1 MNVLSIEDVDLKG
14 KRVLMRVDFN
24 VPLKDGRVTDDTRI
38 TAAIPTI
45 RYALDAGARLV
56 LCSHL
61 GRPKG
66 ERNEKYSL
74 APVAAR
80 LGELLGR
87 EVPFANDCVGSDVEA
102 AVAGLSDGDLLLLEN
117 LRFYAEEEKND
128 DAFAQ
133 KLAALAD
140 VYVNDAFGTAHRAH
154 ASTEGVTRFV
164 ETSAAGLLMQKE
176 IEYLGGVLEH
186 PEKPFVVILG
196 GAKVSDKIEVID
208 NLLKLADKI
217 LIGGAM
223 AYTFLKS
230 EGKAV
235 GKSLVEDDKLDV
247 ARGVEKDA
255 EARGVELLLPTDHD
269 CINTADET
277 TPPRAIN
284 IELTGE
290 DDAGLDIGPHTV
302 ERYKAAIA
310 GAKTI
315 LWNGPMGM
323 FERKPFDE
331 GTVEIAHAVADSG
344 ARSIVGG
351 GDSVAAI
358 GQAGVGDRITHI
370 STGGGAS
377 LEFLSGRELPGVAAL
392 TKK

>member
-1 MNVLSIEDVDLKG
+1 MNVLSIRDLDLAG

-24 VPLKDGRVTDDTRI
+24 VPLADGRVTDDTRI
-38 TAAIPTI
+38 EAALPTI

-66 ERNEKYSL
+66 KRDEKYTL

-87 EVPFANDCVGSDVEA
+87 DVPFVHDCIGPEVEA
-102 AVAGLSDGDLLLLEN
+102 AVAALGDGELLLLEN

-128 DAFAQ
+128 PAFAQ

-164 ETSAAGLLMQKE
+164 SSAAAGLLMEKE
-176 IEYLGGVLEH
+176 LEYLGRVLEH

-196 GAKVSDKIEVID
+196 GAKVSDKIGVID
-208 NLLKLADKI
+208 NLLKYADTI

-230 EGKAV
+230 EGKPI
-235 GKSLVEDDKLDV
+235 GRSLVEDDKLDV
-247 ARGVEKDA
+247 ARGVERDA
-255 EARGVELLLPTDHD
+255 AERGVALLLPTDHA
-269 CINTADET
+269 CTSKADET
-277 TPPRAIN
+277 IPPRTID
-284 IELTGE
+284 IGLTGE
-290 DDAGLDIGPHTV
+290 DDVGLDIGPHTV
-302 ERYKAAIA
+302 GRYATQIA

-323 FERKPFDE
+323 FERKPFDQ
-331 GTVEIAHAVADSG
+331 GTVAIARAVADSG
-344 ARSIVGG
+344 ATSIVGG

-358 GQAGVGDRITHI
+358 GEAGVANRITHI

-377 LEFLSGRELPGVAAL
+377 LEFLSGQQLPGVAAL

>member
-1 MNVLSIEDVDLKG
+1 MNVLSIKDLDLKG

-24 VPLKDGRVTDDTRI
+24 VPLADGQVTDDNRI
-38 TAAIPTI
+38 AASLPTI
-45 RYALDAGARLV
+45 RYALDKGARLV

-66 ERNEKYSL
+66 QRNEKYSL
-74 APVAAR
+74 RPAAVR

-87 EVPFANDCVGSDVEA
+87 DVPFANDCVGPEAEA
-102 AVAGLSDGDLLLLEN
+102 AVAALGDGDLVLLEN

-128 DAFAQ
+128 DGFARQ
-133 KLAALAD
+133 LAAHGD

-154 ASTEGVTRFV
+154 ASTVGVTGFV
-164 ETSAAGLLMQKE
+164 EQSAAGLLMEKE
-176 IEYLGGVLEH
+176 LEYLGRVLES
-186 PEKPFVVILG
+186 PEHPFVVILG

-208 NLLKLADKI
+208 NLLKSADTI

-230 EGKAV
+230 QGKPI

-247 ARGVEKDA
+247 ARAVEKEA
-255 EARGVELLLPTDHD
+255 EARQVGLLLPNDHV
-269 CINTADET
+269 CSNAANESA
-277 TPPRAIN
+277 PPRTID
-284 IELTGE
+284 ISLTGPE
-290 DDAGLDIGPHTV
+290 DMGLDIGPET
-302 ERYKAAIA
+302 AAGYAARIKT
-310 GAKTI
+310 AKTI

-331 GTVEIAHAVADSG
+331 GTIAIARAVAESG
-344 ARSIVGG
+344 AISVVGG
-351 GDSVAAI
+351 GDSVAAVT
-358 GQAGVGDRITHI
+358 QAGVADRISHI

-392 TKK
+392 TRK